1 MKSFPPFRPAPQA
14 FTLVE
19 MTVVIMVMMALITV
33 GLSVSGGSKKAML
46 AREASESL
54 RTVYT
59 AQRLYLSDNPLAP
72 ISSLTPE
79 LLLPYLPNQ
88 ATAIPT
94 VKSLTGTTLKIKL
107 NVFPPVVNNGSD
119 AAYDPSGNS
128 KDSLWDV
135 GE

>member
-1 MKSFPPFRPAPQA
+1 MKSFPPFRPALQA

-19 MTVVIMVMMALITV
+19 LTVVIMVMMVLITV
-33 GLSVSGGSKKAML
+33 GLSVSGASKKSLL

-79 LLLPYLPNQ
+79 LLIPYLPDK
-88 ATAIPT
+88 AAAIPT

>member
-14 FTLVE
+14 FTLLE
-19 MTVVIMVMMALITV
+19 MTVVIMVMMSLIAV
-33 GLSVSGGSKKAML
+33 GLSVSGGSKKSML

-59 AQRLYLSDNPLAP
+59 AQRLFLSDNPLTP

-88 ATAIPT
+88 AAAIPT
-94 VKSLTGTTLKIKL
+94 VKSLTGTTLQIKL
-107 NVFPPVVNNGSD
+107 NVFPPVVNNGAD